1 MESSNVKGFFDIVD
15 KPVELKDDDQKY
27 YVGGGKTSGL
37 ITVNPDD
44 AKKPDKL
51 TELISKSQSLFAEK
65 TGKEKKVLAFWKG
78 CFTVDETVERK
89 YDSEQ
94 AFIDSILNGV
104 CPNELQNFDVE
115 VVDRKYEEYHHDGN
129 KFTGT
134 GQNLGSSMGT
144 KASLSNSKK
153 IEINP
158 SKPTTSIRVSF
169 ANGKK
174 AVVKLNTDHTVGD
187 LRSHIESMEP
197 CGKAF
202 ELRLSYPSTVLE
214 NMDQLLSD
222 GLVGVSVI
230 QVLQ

>member
-1 MESSNVKGFFDIVD
+1 MEGSNVKGFFDIVD
-15 KPVELKDDDQKY
+15 KPEELKDEDQKY

-51 TELISKSQSLFAEK
+51 TQLISKSQSLFAQK
-65 TGKEKKVLAFWKG
+65 TGKSKKVLIFWKG
-78 CFTVDETVERK
+78 CFTIDETTERT
-89 YDSEQ
+89 YESEQ
-94 AFIDSILNGV
+94 EFIESIMNGV
-104 CPNELQNFDVE
+104 CPIELQDYDVE
-115 VVDRKYEEYHHDGN
+115 VIDRKYEDYQHDKN

-153 IEINP
+153 IEFDP
-158 SKPTTSIRVSF
+158 SKPTTNIRVSF

-174 AVVKLNTDHTVGD
+174 AVLKLNLDHTVGD

-197 CGKAF
+197 CGKPF
-202 ELRLSYPSTVLE
+202 ELRLSYPSAVLE
-214 NMDQLLSD
+214 NMDQKLSE
-222 GLVGVSVI
+222 GLINVSVI